1 MIYLTFSLLIVLVIL
16 QIINYKEK
24 KILVEKITAL
34 KMSNSFPTNEIKS
47 EINSQKKLDNSMEK
61 MFKQFEED
69 WTPEFLTEEKITG
82 EEENG

>member
-47 EINSQKKLDNSMEK
+47 ENNPKKR
-61 MFKQFEED
+61 KQER
-69 WTPEFLTEEKITG
+69 L
-82 EEENG
+82 